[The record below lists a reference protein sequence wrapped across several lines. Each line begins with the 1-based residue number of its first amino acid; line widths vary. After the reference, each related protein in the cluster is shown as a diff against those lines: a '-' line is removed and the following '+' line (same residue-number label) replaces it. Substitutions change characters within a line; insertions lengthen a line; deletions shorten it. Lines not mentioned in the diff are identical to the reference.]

1 MKRQVAVLVALV
13 ALIVVLVALWWRHDR
28 GRSPRP
34 RGAVGTELAGG
45 RGRGVAGKPAPDDP
59 RAQRRAT
66 IRGTVR
72 TVGGG
77 PIAGAQVCVHFATDG
92 LASDEWRTPPC
103 ATTDATGAYALA
115 HLLPVR
121 HGVAASAV
129 GHQAREWQ
137 NARGEPDSFL
147 LAPGEVRTVD
157 FALPPGGAEVSG
169 TVEDVSGGPIVG
181 ALVAISS
188 GDLENVAA
196 TTRTDAQG
204 RFTLWSTPG
213 QVRLRAQAD
222 GYTLGA
228 SAVSAPTARA
238 QLSLTPESTLAGTV
252 VTAGDGQP
260 VADAI
265 VAVTLDDEGGEAS
278 ARSDAQGGF
287 RLTGLVPGRYH
298 PRASGDGYRGEAA
311 ASVLLGLGQSVDG
324 VVIAVRPASRVRGT
338 VVIDRGGGKVEP
350 CPRGAVM
357 LTDPASQASG
367 RDSLELDGAFAI
379 LALAPGRYE
388 ARVRCNGHAAQ
399 RQYPPVEV
407 VAGADVTLVFTVTPG
422 AVITGTARTTAG
434 APVAGAWVSARA
446 TTAGEFVPGA
456 FARSGDD
463 GVYHLTGLRGGTY
476 ELEAIARG
484 QADASSREPVTVA
497 PGGVATADVVFP
509 ASGAVA
515 GVVVDPAGR
524 PMAGLQVSAGGRW
537 LDAVAVTGDDG
548 TFRLD
553 GVEPGQRRLT
563 VSRGRFDPV
572 RRPRAADGDDRDEP
586 VAVVAGQTTTV
597 RLVVESQDGAI
608 TGIVKDGHGAP
619 VVDAWVVAMREP
631 DQPGAAP
638 GAGARETRWTWGRT
652 DRPAL
657 TGTDGR
663 FAVRGLGP
671 GPHTVRAYRRGG
683 GEAVV
688 EHVATG
694 SDTTL
699 TLLGAGSIAG
709 TVTVASG
716 GAPAAFEVVVADVR
730 TGFERRER
738 FERIDGAFVVRDLPA
753 GAFIVVADS
762 AAGRAQATV
771 SLAADERRVG
781 VALVLAPKRV
791 VTGRFVDLATGA
803 PLAGVRARVTP
814 AVGVGAGF
822 PDIGAGGDDRALSGA
837 DGRFTFPNA
846 PDGLV
851 YVVGLNTDPGAR
863 WPLVRWILELP
874 PGAAADVGDVPMVAR
889 RGSADAAPGDF
900 GWTFAQPAPDAD
912 PRTRAL
918 TISAVR
924 PGPAAQAGLVAGD
937 TIVTVD
943 GHAVTGLRVELGWDL
958 LQVPAGA
965 TVTVGLARG
974 GTVALTAIAGD

>member
-1 MKRQVAVLVALV
+1 MKRSVAVLVALV
-13 ALIVVLVALWWRHDR
+13 ALVALWWRQEH
-28 GRSPRP
+28 GRSSKP
-34 RGAVGTELAGG
+34 RGAVGGELAGG
-45 RGRGVAGKPAPDDP
+45 RGRVVGKPAPDDP
-59 RAQRRAT
+59 RAQPRAT

-77 PIAGAQVCVHFATDG
+77 PIAGAQVCAHFATDG

-103 ATTDATGAYALA
+103 ATTDAAGAYALE

-121 HGVAASAV
+121 HGLAASAA

-137 NARGEPDSFL
+137 NAQGEPDSFV

-157 FALPPGGAEVSG
+157 FALSPGGAEVNG

-204 RFTLWSTPG
+204 RFTLWSAPG
-213 QVRLRAQAD
+213 PVRLRAQAD
-222 GYTLGA
+222 GYTPGA
-228 SAVSAPTARA
+228 SAAVAPTARA
-238 QLSLTPESTLAGTV
+238 QLYLTPESTLSGTV
-252 VTAGDGQP
+252 VTAEDGQP

-278 ARSDAQGGF
+278 ARSDAQGRF
-287 RLTGLVPGRYH
+287 RLTRLVPGRYH
-298 PRASGDGYRGEAA
+298 PSATGDGYRGEAA

-324 VVIAVRPASRVRGT
+324 IVIVVHPASRVRGT
-338 VVIDRGGGKVEP
+338 VVIDHGGGKREP

-367 RDSLELDGAFAI
+367 RDSFELDGAFAI

-388 ARVRCNGHAAQ
+388 PRVRCNGHAVQ

-407 VAGADVTLVFTVTPG
+407 VAGADVTGLVFTVTPG
-422 AVITGTARTTAG
+422 AVITGTARTAAG
-434 APVAGAWVSARA
+434 ASVAAAWVSARA
-446 TTAGEFVPGA
+446 ADVGDFLPGA

-476 ELEAIARG
+476 ELEATARG
-484 QADASSREPVTVA
+484 YADASSRAPVSVA

-509 ASGAVA
+509 ESGAVA

-524 PMAGLQVSAGGRW
+524 PVVGVQVAAGGRW
-537 LDAVAVTGDDG
+537 LDAATTTGDDG
-548 TFRLD
+548 AFRLD
-553 GVEPGQRRLT
+553 GIEPGQRRVT

-572 RRPRAADGDDRDEP
+572 RRARAADGDDRGEQ

-597 RLVVESQDGAI
+597 RLVVESQDGVI
-608 TGIVKDGHGAP
+608 TGSVKDGRGEP

-631 DQPGAAP
+631 DGPGVAA
-638 GAGARETRWTWGRT
+638 GAGVRQTRWTWGRT
-652 DRPAL
+652 DRPVL

-709 TVTVASG
+709 TVTAASG
-716 GAPAAFEVVVADVR
+716 AAPEAFEVVVADVR
-730 TGFERRER
+730 SGFERRER
-738 FERIDGAFVVRDLPA
+738 FARTDGAFVVRDLPA
-753 GAFIVVADS
+753 GAFVVVADS

-771 SLAADERRVG
+771 PLAADEHRAG

-814 AVGVGAGF
+814 AVGAGAGF
-822 PDIGAGGDDRALSGA
+822 PDIGGDGDGRALSGA
-837 DGRFTFPNA
+837 DGRFTVPDA

-851 YVVGLNTDPGAR
+851 YVVGLNTEPGAR
-863 WPLVRWILELP
+863 WPLVRWLVELP

-889 RGSADAAPGDF
+889 RGGADAPPGDF

-937 TIVTVD
+937 TLVSLD
-943 GHAVTGLRVELGWDL
+943 GHAVTGLRVDLGWDL
-958 LQVPAGA
+958 LQVPAGT

-974 GTVALTAIAGD
+974 VTVALTAIAGD

>member
-1 MKRQVAVLVALV
+1 VKRSVAVLVAL
-13 ALIVVLVALWWRHDR
+13 IVVVVALWWRHDR
-28 GRSPRP
+28 PRSSKP
-34 RGAVGTELAGG
+34 RGAVGAEVAGG
-45 RGRGVAGKPAPDDP
+45 RGRGAAGKPASDDP
-59 RAQRRAT
+59 RALPQAT

-77 PIAGAQVCVHFATDG
+77 PIAGAQVCAHFATDG

-103 ATTDATGAYALA
+103 ATTDAAGAYALE

-121 HGVAASAV
+121 HGVAASAA

-137 NARGEPDSFL
+137 NAQGEPDSFV

-196 TTRTDAQG
+196 TARTDAQG
-204 RFTLWSTPG
+204 RFSLWSAAGP
-213 QVRLRAQAD
+213 VRLRAQAD
-222 GYTLGA
+222 GYTPGA

-238 QLSLTPESTLAGTV
+238 QLSLTPESSLAGTV
-252 VTAGDGQP
+252 VTAGDARP

-265 VAVTLDDEGGEAS
+265 VAVALDDDDGGEAS
-278 ARSDAQGGF
+278 ARSDAQGRF
-287 RLTGLVPGRYH
+287 RLTRLVPGRYH
-298 PRASGDGYRGEAA
+298 PRASGDGYRGDAV

-324 VVIAVRPASRVRGT
+324 IEIVVHPASRVRGT

-357 LTDPASQASG
+357 LTDPASHVRG
-367 RDSLELDGAFAI
+367 RDSFELDGAFAI

-407 VAGADVTLVFTVTPG
+407 AAGADVTGLVFTVTPG

-434 APVAGAWVSARA
+434 APVAAAWVSARA
-446 TTAGEFVPGA
+446 TDAGDVFPGA

-476 ELEAIARG
+476 ELEASARG
-484 QADASSREPVTVA
+484 QTDAEVPAAVTVA

-524 PMAGLQVSAGGRW
+524 QQAGLLVSAGGRW
-537 LDAVAVTGDDG
+537 LDAAATTGDDG
-548 TFRLD
+548 AFRLD
-553 GVEPGQRRLT
+553 GVEPGQHGVT
-563 VSRGRFDPV
+563 VSRGRYDPV
-572 RRPRAADGDDRDEP
+572 RRPRAAAGDDRGES
-586 VAVVAGQTTTV
+586 VVVVAGQTTTV
-597 RLVVESQDGAI
+597 RLVVEPQDGVI
-608 TGIVKDGHGAP
+608 TGIVKDGRGEP
-619 VVDAWVVAMREP
+619 VVDTWVVAMREP
-631 DQPGAAP
+631 DRPGAAA
-638 GAGARETRWTWGRT
+638 GAGVRQTRWTWGRT

-716 GAPAAFEVVVADVR
+716 GAPAAFEVVVTDAR

-738 FERIDGAFVVRDLPA
+738 FARTDGAFVVRDLPA

-771 SLAADERRVG
+771 PLAADEHRAG

-803 PLAGVRARVTP
+803 PVAGVRAHVTP
-814 AVGVGAGF
+814 AVGAGAGIPDVGA
-822 PDIGAGGDDRALSGA
+822 AGDGRALSGA
-837 DGRFTFPNA
+837 DGRFTVANA
-846 PDGLV
+846 PGGLV
-851 YVVGLNTDPGAR
+851 YVVGLNTDRGAR
-863 WPLVRWILELP
+863 WPLVRWLVEFP
-874 PGAAADVGDVPMVAR
+874 DGAVVDVGDVPMVAR
-889 RGSADAAPGDF
+889 RGDDADAPGDF
-900 GWTFAQPAPDAD
+900 GWTFAQPAADAD

-918 TISAVR
+918 TLSAVR

-943 GHAVTGLRVELGWDL
+943 GHAVTGLRVDLGWDL
-958 LQVPAGA
+958 LQVPAGT
-965 TVTVGLARG
+965 TVSVGLARG
-974 GTVALTAIAGD
+974 GTVSLTAIAGD